1 MSLWEEDDAA
11 CMTEG
16 NKESECLLD
25 KDLEAGDDTY
35 HMSDCL
41 NLDGLDVV
49 PCSASVNMPELP
61 PSALDPFAIQAAI
74 YPPARGNDVSASSLL
89 KTEFPPT
96 LELAF
101 DPVNAAYPNAADQVA
116 SYVLFGSSAH
126 ETRACAG
133 VTSPPS
139 SPSSPFML
147 DMLDDVQH
155 ETLTLPPSSPSVQPE
170 TMDQDTPDTQDDGPV
185 EAQATPLEISP
196 CNKPIITA
204 LQNVFED
211 DETRFELSAAPDG
224 DHPLFSK
231 IPCGHTA
238 VINKRLYKAI
248 LDATD
253 KGRVAKG
260 KESLKHMAFKDV
272 QRRMNQIGLTLK
284 TVNALKTLNVPGEDK
299 YSIAFNR
306 KAWEKKRWAL
316 GFRPGG
322 KSKK

>member
-1 MSLWEEDDAA
+1 MPINPEEPERLDPSFI
-11 CMTEG
+11 G
-16 NKESECLLD
+16 ECLWTPSSPSMLD
-25 KDLEAGDDTY
+25 
-35 HMSDCL
+35 M
-41 NLDGLDVV
+41 LDVQH
-49 PCSASVNMPELP
+49 E
-61 PSALDPFAIQAAI
+61 
-74 YPPARGNDVSASSLL
+74 
-89 KTEFPPT
+89 TT

-211 DETRFELSAAPDG
+211 DETRFELSAAPDDG
-224 DHPLFSK
+224 HPLGL
-231 IPCGHTA
+231 IPFGRTA
-238 VINKRLYKAI
+238 VINKRLYEVI

-253 KGRVAKG
+253 KGRVSKG
-260 KESLKHMAFKDV
+260 KKPLKPMDFKGV
-272 QRRMNQIGLTLK
+272 QRRMNQVGLTLR
-284 TVNALKTLNVPGEDK
+284 TLNVHGEDQ
-299 YSIAFNR
+299 YSIAFYR

-316 GFRPGG
+316 GNRPGG
-322 KSKK
+322 KRQCLTGHEAHRVKVRRLRTGAKACE

>member
-1 MSLWEEDDAA
+1 MPINPEEPERLDPSFI
-11 CMTEG
+11 G
-16 NKESECLLD
+16 ECLWTPSSPSMLD
-25 KDLEAGDDTY
+25 
-35 HMSDCL
+35 M
-41 NLDGLDVV
+41 LDVQH
-49 PCSASVNMPELP
+49 E
-61 PSALDPFAIQAAI
+61 
-74 YPPARGNDVSASSLL
+74 
-89 KTEFPPT
+89 TT

-155 ETLTLPPSSPSVQPE
+155 EPLTLPPSSPSVQPE

-260 KESLKHMAFKDV
+260 KESLKHMTFKAV
-272 QRRMNQIGLTLK
+272 QRRMNQVGLTLR
-284 TVNALKTLNVPGEDK
+284 TVKTLSVPGEDK

-316 GFRPGG
+316 GFRPNG
-322 KSKK
+322 KSKKY